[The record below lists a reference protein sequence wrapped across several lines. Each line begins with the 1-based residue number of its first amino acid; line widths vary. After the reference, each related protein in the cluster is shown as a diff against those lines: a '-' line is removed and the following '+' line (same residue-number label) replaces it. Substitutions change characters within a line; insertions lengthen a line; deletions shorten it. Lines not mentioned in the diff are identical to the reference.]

1 MKNGSMT
8 VIPFEKSFN
17 TFNHLNTSTIYFFFI
32 FSKFPAAAIQKF
44 SAEVTSFP
52 RSKIFTIAI
61 L

>member
-1 MKNGSMT
+1 MKNGFMT

-17 TFNHLNTSTIYFFFI
+17 TFKHLNTSTIFFI
-32 FSKFPAAAIQKF
+32 YTKFTAAAIQKF
-44 SAEVTSFP
+44 PAEVTNFP

>member
-17 TFNHLNTSTIYFFFI
+17 TFNHLNTSTFFFI
-32 FSKFPAAAIQKF
+32 YTKFPAAAIQDF
-44 SAEVTSFP
+44 PAEVTNFP
-52 RSKIFTIAI
+52 PSKIFTIAI